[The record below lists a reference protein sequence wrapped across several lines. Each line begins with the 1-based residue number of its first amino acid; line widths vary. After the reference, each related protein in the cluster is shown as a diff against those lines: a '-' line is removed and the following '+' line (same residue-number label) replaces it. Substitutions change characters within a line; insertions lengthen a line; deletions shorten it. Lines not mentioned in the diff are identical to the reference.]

1 MTSRSTGLQMV
12 EGNNADVQT
21 DTSSLEFPEVFSG
34 VAGDFAE
41 LYSSYLEAPK
51 QFFFMG
57 FLTCLGTALADRL
70 TLESEIAPQ
79 PRLYVV

>member
-1 MTSRSTGLQMV
+1 MTNRSARLQMV
-12 EGNNADVQT
+12 EGNNEDVKI
-21 DTSSLEFPEVFSG
+21 DTSCLEFPKVLSG

-57 FLTCLGTALADRL
+57 FL
-70 TLESEIAPQ
+70 
-79 PRLYVV
+79 